1 MVSIIHC
8 LLFIG
13 YAFEYLVHRF

>member
-1 MVSIIHC
+1 MVSIIHR